1 MPISEYNNDKI
12 LTKETRIFAQKV
24 ARSIIEIQ
32 PVVNNIVDIVGLLE
46 ILGYSKEAIAKYGF
60 SDFYEFA
67 RYLNGFIDA
76 YDDADK
82 NREDIVKSLYKEVP
96 DTKHRIAEGLSLIF
110 PWLGSL
116 LLLLVFGVSL
126 WMAFGLPLRT
136 TTAFIAGIFLGL
148 AISEGILQI
157 FSRLFTFYHE
167 QENVCE
173 IKRILKRNYILI
185 SIVLSATVCLLYGI
199 ASITH
204 IPYNLVNVSVI
215 SMITISL
222 HRTSYMIIYAL
233 KKIKHVIFSYSSA
246 FVTLLAVYYYLPN
259 VIPEASTRYF
269 AALGAAFAVLSILAI
284 YHHYKI
290 ISKASVPVIPE
301 EIHFFR
307 PPSSTEITIMSRF
320 KIQVWETMPSFLF
333 GTFYF
338 TMIFSDRILSWI
350 FNPMAKTIGLPME
363 FNSVYHAGADLALMV
378 LLSTSIIQYVLMS
391 PVYIQIG
398 NMTLNHKI
406 YEMKKITSF
415 LQQRY
420 RHLLTVSIISS
431 IATVIVLN
439 FAASS
444 IIFHAGGSQISI
456 QVLHIASISNIFL
469 SIFAV
474 NSLFIAFLNRI
485 KIIAAIAMA
494 GTSIVIIAGSI
505 LAQSGFENIIFA
517 YLGATIMAAITST
530 FYTNK
535 IMKNAGAM
543 FFSKYV

>member
-1 MPISEYNNDKI
+1 MPISEYSDDKI

-46 ILGYSKEAIAKYGF
+46 ILGYNKESIAKYGF
-60 SDFYEFA
+60 NDFYEFA
-67 RYLNGFIDA
+67 KYLYSFIDA
-76 YDDADK
+76 YDDAEK

-148 AISEGILQI
+148 LITEGILQI

-173 IKRILKRNYILI
+173 IKRVLKRNYILI
-185 SIVLSATVCLLYGI
+185 SLVLSAAVCLLYGI

-215 SMITISL
+215 SMVTISL

-233 KKIKHVIFSYSSA
+233 KKIKHVIFSYSGA
-246 FVTLLAVYYYLPN
+246 FVALLSVYYFLPEF
-259 VIPEASTRYF
+259 IPEASTRYF
-269 AALGAAFAVLSILAI
+269 TALGAAFAVLSILAI

-290 ISKASVPVIPE
+290 ISKTSVPLIPK

-307 PPSSTEITIMSRF
+307 PMSSTDTTIMSRF
-320 KIQVWETMPSFLF
+320 SIQVWETMPSFLF

-338 TMIFSDRILSWI
+338 TMIFSDRMLSWI

-391 PVYIQIG
+391 PLHIQIG
-398 NMTLNHKI
+398 NMALNHKI
-406 YEMKKITSF
+406 YEVKKITLF

-420 RHLLTVSIISS
+420 KRLLVVSVISA
-431 IATVIVLN
+431 IATASVLN

-456 QVLHIASISNIFL
+456 QVLRIASISNIFL
-469 SIFAV
+469 SIFTV
-474 NSLFIAFLNRI
+474 NSLFISFLNKI
-485 KIIAAIAMA
+485 KTIAVIVIA
-494 GTSIVIIAGSI
+494 GTSIIAIAGPI

-530 FYTNK
+530 FYAQK
-535 IMKNAGAM
+535 ILKKAGTI